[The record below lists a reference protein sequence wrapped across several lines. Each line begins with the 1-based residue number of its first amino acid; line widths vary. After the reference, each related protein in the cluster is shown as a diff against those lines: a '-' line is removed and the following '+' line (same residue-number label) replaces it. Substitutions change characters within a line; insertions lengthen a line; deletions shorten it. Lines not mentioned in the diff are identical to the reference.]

1 MWLDEFIYNRVFLFV
16 DERAEPLTERRKFDT
31 LKFWTFVN
39 KKMNQFENEVL
50 IDLGVHFFIK
60 FWGKKQFYQPNFL
73 NYLYLLLFE
82 SIMSKIHA
90 AITCVGGYV
99 PEDKLTN
106 LDLEKMVDTNDEWIT
121 TRTGIKERRILKG
134 EGLGTSDMAVHAVQE
149 ILDKKGLSPLDIEL
163 LICATTTPD
172 YTFPAT
178 ANVITDK
185 LGMKNAWGYDVSAAC
200 SGFLYALT
208 TASQFIE
215 TGKYKKVIVVGGDK
229 MSSILNFEDRAT
241 CIIFGDGC
249 GAVLLEP
256 NTDGFGVLDSVLKSD
271 GAGRVHLHQKAGGS
285 VKPATVETVMN
296 KEHFVYQ
303 EGQTVFKFAVKNMAD
318 VAYEIM
324 QRNQLNESDIAWL
337 VPHQANK
344 RIIDATRDRMGISE
358 EKVMVNIQRY
368 GNTTNGTLPL
378 CLWEWEKQLN
388 KGDNIVLAAFGG
400 GFTWGATYIKWAY

>member
-1 MWLDEFIYNRVFLFV
+1 M
-16 DERAEPLTERRKFDT
+16 A
-31 LKFWTFVN
+31 
-39 KKMNQFENEVL
+39 
-50 IDLGVHFFIK
+50 
-60 FWGKKQFYQPNFL
+60 
-73 NYLYLLLFE
+73 
-82 SIMSKIHA
+82 KILA
-90 AITCVGGYV
+90 SITCVGGYV

-106 LDLEKMVDTNDEWIT
+106 LDLEKLVDTNDEWIT
-121 TRTGIKERRILKG
+121 SRTGIKERRILKG
-134 EGLGTSDMAVHAVQE
+134 EGLGTSDMAVKAVQQ
-149 ILDKKGLSPLDIEL
+149 IFDKKGIDPLEIEL

-172 YTFPAT
+172 FIFPAT

-208 TASQFIE
+208 TAAQFIE

-256 NTDGFGVLDSVLKSD
+256 NHEGLGLIDSILKSD
-271 GAGRVHLHQKAGGS
+271 GAGRAFLHQKAGGS
-285 VKPATVETVMN
+285 VKPATVETVLN
-296 KEHFVYQ
+296 REHYVYQ
-303 EGQTVFKFAVKNMAD
+303 EGQTVFKFAVKNMAE
-318 VAYEIM
+318 VAYDIM
-324 QRNQLNESDIAWL
+324 QRNGLSEEDVTWL

-344 RIIDATRDRMGISE
+344 RIIDATRERMGLPE

-378 CLWEWEKQLN
+378 CLWEWESQLK
-388 KGDNIVLAAFGG
+388 KGDNIILAAFGG
-400 GFTWGATYIKWAY
+400 GFTWGATYLKWAY